1 MSWLP
6 WLRRPLSPRF
16 LSDALEHVN
25 AARAQCDPL
34 VAPIDDAELSFYP
47 EPALTAVLRG
57 L

>member
-1 MSWLP
+1 
-6 WLRRPLSPRF
+6 